1 MHIEINSLRHFFLLK
16 KGPFR
21 LILPTTIYPIN
32 GKNTSVPCVILLHHL
47 ACVPVAMCGGAARVP
62 PIVNIGGDKSTK
74 SSLARNNSKTN
85 LIVYNKTKKMSK
97 QQTQLLSWSQ
107 VILVSLFFILC
118 LSLLFFNITMKLY
131 AAVN

>member
-1 MHIEINSLRHFFLLK
+1 MFFSSK

-32 GKNTSVPCVILLHHL
+32 GKKHLCALCNTAASPHL
-47 ACVPVAMCGGAARVP
+47 FTCCYVWRSCLSPT
-62 PIVNIGGDKSTK
+62 NSEYIGGDKSTK
-74 SSLARNNSKTN
+74 SSLDRNNSKTN

-107 VILVSLFFILC
+107 VILVSRFFVLC

-131 AAVN
+131 TAVN